1 MQARFETWLICT
13 SSYGLMDVT
22 SSIAS
27 HDGRTRS
34 PNLTPTILDYS
45 TLASLITFF
54 TDHSF
59 VNLHRSSPPSSQS
72 RILILTIIYPSLLIA
87 PLSSLTPHPSLP
99 LPYQKRT
106 LTSQLHELRRLMKVP
121 PEDFLRALLQD
132 ETATAATM
140 IDTETILGVG
150 ETGSGSVDA
159 NASGSAS
166 VD

>member
-1 MQARFETWLICT
+1 M
-13 SSYGLMDVT
+13 
-22 SSIAS
+22 
-27 HDGRTRS
+27 
-34 PNLTPTILDYS
+34 
-45 TLASLITFF
+45 
-54 TDHSF
+54 
-59 VNLHRSSPPSSQS
+59 
-72 RILILTIIYPSLLIA
+72 YPS
-87 PLSSLTPHPSLP
+87 PLPPPPLP
-99 LPYQKRT
+99 LLPYQKRT
-106 LTSQLHELRRLMKVP
+106 LASQLHELRRLMKVP

>member
-1 MQARFETWLICT
+1 
-13 SSYGLMDVT
+13 
-22 SSIAS
+22 
-27 HDGRTRS
+27 
-34 PNLTPTILDYS
+34 
-45 TLASLITFF
+45 
-54 TDHSF
+54 
-59 VNLHRSSPPSSQS
+59 
-72 RILILTIIYPSLLIA
+72 
-87 PLSSLTPHPSLP
+87 
-99 LPYQKRT
+99 
-106 LTSQLHELRRLMKVP
+106 MKVP